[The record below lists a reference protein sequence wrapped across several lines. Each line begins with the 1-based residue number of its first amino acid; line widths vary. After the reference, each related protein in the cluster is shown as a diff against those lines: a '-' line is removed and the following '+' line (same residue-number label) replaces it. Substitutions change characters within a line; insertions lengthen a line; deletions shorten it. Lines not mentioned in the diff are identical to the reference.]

1 MCQYKPLDSEGIFEV
16 LKNAPNCVLSVAENN
31 QPYSVPINY
40 QWKFEEG
47 RLWFL
52 VPSSEVGKKM
62 NIIKG
67 NRKVCLQFQHMDENI
82 IETVVANG
90 RIIRIEKDEIET
102 EIGTE
107 TESGLVFIEI
117 LATNVS
123 GRSYTIN
130 NNTEG
135 ECADVSM

>member
-1 MCQYKPLDSEGIFEV
+1 MCQYKHLDSEGIFEV
-16 LKNAPNCVLSVAENN
+16 LKKAPNCVLSVAQNN

-52 VPSSEVGKKM
+52 IPSSEVGKKM

-67 NRKVCLQFQHMDENI
+67 NRKVCLQFQHMEENFV
-82 IETVVANG
+82 ETVVANG
-90 RIIRIEKDEIET
+90 MVIRIEKDENEA
-102 EIGTE
+102 EN
-107 TESGLVFIEI
+107 GLVFIEI
-117 LATNVS
+117 LATSVS

-130 NNTEG
+130 NNAEG

>member
-1 MCQYKPLDSEGIFEV
+1 MCKYKPLDSEGIFEV
-16 LKNAPNCVLSVAENN
+16 LKKAPNCVLSVAQNN

-52 VPSSEVGKKM
+52 IPSSEVGKKM

-67 NRKVCLQFQHMDENI
+67 NRKVCLQFQHMEENFV
-82 IETVVANG
+82 ETVVANG
-90 RIIRIEKDEIET
+90 MVIRIEKDENEA
-102 EIGTE
+102 EN
-107 TESGLVFIEI
+107 GLVFIEI
-117 LATNVS
+117 LATSVS

-130 NNTEG
+130 NNAEG

>member
-1 MCQYKPLDSEGIFEV
+1 MCQYKPLSSEGILEV
-16 LKNAPNCVLSVAENN
+16 LKKAPSCVLSVAQNN

-67 NRKVCLQFQHMDENI
+67 NRKVCLQFQHMDENLV
-82 IETVVANG
+82 ETVVANG
-90 RIIRIEKDEIET
+90 MVIRIEKDENKAENAA
-102 EIGTE
+102 
-107 TESGLVFIEI
+107 VFIEI
-117 LATNVS
+117 LATSVS
-123 GRSYTIN
+123 GRSYTIKN
-130 NNTEG
+130 ITEG